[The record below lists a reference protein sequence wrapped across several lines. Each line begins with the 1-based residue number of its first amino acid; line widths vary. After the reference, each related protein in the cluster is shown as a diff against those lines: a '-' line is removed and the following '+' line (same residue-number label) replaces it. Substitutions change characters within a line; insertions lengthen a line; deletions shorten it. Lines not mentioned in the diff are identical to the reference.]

1 MSIQEEA
8 HQELA
13 AAEAVGAADAEQQND
28 LQKQRAAAV
37 QRCAEI
43 EVGGRGT
50 SGTCRLQ

>member
-28 LQKQRAAAV
+28 LQKQRVAAE

-43 EVGGRGT
+43 EVGGGWAPGT
-50 SGTCRLQ
+50 RSPQ